1 MSENNYCARLSPEE
15 LLKLN
20 EKKKPLTPQI
30 PRETMPQMI
39 VLSEKQWEQV
49 TMAMDDILNES
60 LIHSEQIL
68 NLQNIVSEIVRTET
82 EKALSAQCKE
92 TEQMI
97 QKLAKAAEVQV
108 GRAAEKAGRRIGWQG
123 IMDSFLWGLSL
134 IAMALPTVLVL
145 ALAVYMGW
153 LPLFQ

>member
-20 EKKKPLTPQI
+20 EKKKSPTPPI
-30 PRETMPQMI
+30 PRETIPQMI
-39 VLSEKQWEQV
+39 LLSEKQWEQV
-49 TMAMDDILNES
+49 AMTMDDILNES
-60 LIHSEQIL
+60 QIHSEQIL
-68 NLQNIVSEIVRTET
+68 NLQNIIFEIVRTET
-82 EKALSAQCKE
+82 EKALSAQRKE

-108 GRAAEKAGRRIGWQG
+108 GKAAERAGRRIGWQG

-134 IAMALPTVLVL
+134 VAMALPTVLVL
-145 ALAVYMGW
+145 VLAVYMGW
-153 LPLFQ
+153 LPLF

>member
-20 EKKKPLTPQI
+20 EKKKHLTPPM
-30 PRETMPQMI
+30 PRETMPQMML
-39 VLSEKQWEQV
+39 LSEKQWEQ
-49 TMAMDDILNES
+49 MAMMMDDILNES
-60 LIHSEQIL
+60 QIYSEQIL
-68 NLQNIVSEIVRTET
+68 NLKNIISEIVRTET
-82 EKALSAQCKE
+82 QKALSEQRKE

-97 QKLAKAAEVQV
+97 QKLTKAAEVQV
-108 GRAAEKAGRRIGWQG
+108 GRAAERAGRRIGWQG

>member
-1 MSENNYCARLSPEE
+1 
-15 LLKLN
+15 
-20 EKKKPLTPQI
+20 
-30 PRETMPQMI
+30 
-39 VLSEKQWEQV
+39 
-49 TMAMDDILNES
+49 MDDILNES
-60 LIHSEQIL
+60 LIHSEHIL
-68 NLQNIVSEIVRTET
+68 NLKSIISEIVRTET
-82 EKALSAQCKE
+82 EKELSTQRKE

-97 QKLAKAAEVQV
+97 QKLTKAAEVQV

-134 IAMALPTVLVL
+134 VAMALPTVLVL

>member
-20 EKKKPLTPQI
+20 EKKKSATPPMQ
-30 PRETMPQMI
+30 RETLPQMI
-39 VLSEKQWEQV
+39 LLLENQWEQV
-49 TMAMDDILNES
+49 VMTMDDILNES
-60 LIHSEQIL
+60 QIHNEQIV
-68 NLQNIVSEIVRTET
+68 NLQNIIPEIVRTET
-82 EKALSAQCKE
+82 EKALSAQRKE

-97 QKLAKAAEVQV
+97 QKLTKTAEVQV
-108 GRAAEKAGRRIGWQG
+108 GRAAERAGRRIGWQG